1 MRTLSVTVAAVY
13 ENYIYNYVH
22 ISEETW
28 RGLTGS
34 EPERRTIYLN
44 LAEGP
49 EETGSLAHSLAAELM
64 KLEQVSSVTVN
75 EDTMNRIGTMMSSLN
90 IIVAVVILCAAGLA
104 FIVLYNLTNINITER
119 VREIATVKVLGFYK
133 KETAAYVFRENVL
146 LTLLGMALGL
156 VLGYFLHRVIMNEIK
171 VDLIAFDLWVSP
183 LSYLYSG
190 LLTLV
195 FAWLVNMAMGGK
207 LEGISMTESLKSV
220 D

>member
-1 MRTLSVTVAAVY
+1 
-13 ENYIYNYVH
+13 
-22 ISEETW
+22 
-28 RGLTGS
+28 
-34 EPERRTIYLN
+34 
-44 LAEGP
+44 
-49 EETGSLAHSLAAELM
+49 M